1 VCAHIPST
9 LWVPTFYIVFVATNT
24 LEPMMQFVTPLPPLR
39 KCWLHVGQEQL
50 HALPLITFKSFRQW
64 IDIVLTKDGICTL
77 TNIVIVN
84 PTWAHLLPQSRAI
97 QRFVTSDVAQAK
109 ERSYRN
115 QHPINQFLPLT
126 IEIFGYLHKHADVFL
141 HDCANVI

>member
-1 VCAHIPST
+1 
-9 LWVPTFYIVFVATNT
+9 
-24 LEPMMQFVTPLPPLR
+24 M
-39 KCWLHVGQEQL
+39 GQEQL